1 MDKNKIKG
9 MFLGVAIGDA
19 LGMAV
24 ETFQYERIQAEY
36 GRVSIYLSPAGH
48 KWFNGEPAGGT
59 TDDWQL
65 TAAVAEGLIEA
76 GLDLT
81 AHVRWHI
88 KVMQEGGTKGWGGTT
103 KNAIRNLANG
113 ASWLNSGI
121 KGPGKGKGNGVAMK
135 IAPLAATNFR
145 TLEKYDFACR
155 LALMTHPTEMGVS
168 SGFAQLTA
176 AHYCL
181 SKTPKTFNRKD
192 FITICAKACMAGRRF
207 GNRMMR
213 LDPEEDSLA
222 VQILRLH
229 SGEWPTPEIVKE
241 FGRGSC
247 YCFNSLPF
255 TYAFFVR
262 NPLSI
267 DSLYD
272 VVSAGGDTD
281 TNGSMLAALL
291 GALHGP
297 GIFPSELVDG
307 LVNRDAVLDLAERF
321 CAKF

>member
-9 MFLGVAIGDA
+9 LFLGSAIGDA
-19 LGMAV
+19 AGMPV
-24 ETFQYERIQAEY
+24 ESFSYEKILTEY
-36 GRVSIYLSPAGH
+36 GRVTQYLQPNGH
-48 KWFNGEPAGGT
+48 KWFNGEKPGTT
-59 TDDWQL
+59 TDDYQL
-65 TAAVAEGLIEA
+65 TAAVAEGLIE
-76 GLDLT
+76 GNLSLPV
-81 AHVRWHI
+81 HVRWHI
-88 KVMQEGGTKGWGGTT
+88 KAMMESTKGWGGTT
-103 KNAIRNLANG
+103 KNAVRNLANG

-121 KGPGKGKGNGVAMK
+121 KGEGKGKGNGVAMK

-145 TLEKYDFACR
+145 TFDKYDFACR
-155 LALMTHPTEMGVS
+155 LALMTHQTEMGVS

-176 AHYCL
+176 VHYCL
-181 SKTPKTFNRKD
+181 SKTPKTFNRAD
-192 FITICAKACMAGRRF
+192 FIAICAKACMAGRRF
-207 GNRMMR
+207 SNRMMC

-222 VQILRLH
+222 VQILKLH